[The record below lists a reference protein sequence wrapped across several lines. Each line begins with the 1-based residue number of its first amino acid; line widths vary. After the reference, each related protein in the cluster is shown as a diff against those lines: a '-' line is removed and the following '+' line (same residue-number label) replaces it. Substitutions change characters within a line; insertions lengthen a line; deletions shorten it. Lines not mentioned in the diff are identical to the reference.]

1 MHGQLRKIAQIHAI
15 IINAVKMKKS
25 QIAIEFAYFV
35 GVAVVILLFY
45 LGLSSTFFSFNSFRR
60 DALSAQNFL
69 EEIRNEINLA
79 GRVEDGYSKIIKF
92 PKQINNKDYLME
104 INGREIY
111 IEFPKGKNI
120 AYSRILAADVK
131 DAYNEKIT
139 FEQGA
144 SYKIEKADNEVII
157 AKQ

>member
-1 MHGQLRKIAQIHAI
+1 MK
-15 IINAVKMKKS
+15 INAIKMKKS

-35 GVAVVILLFY
+35 GVAIVILLFY
-45 LGLSSTFFSFNSFRR
+45 LGLSSTFFSFNSSRR
-60 DALSAQNFL
+60 NDLSAQNFL

-92 PKQINNKDYLME
+92 PKQINGKDYLME

-111 IEFPKGKNI
+111 IEFPKGRNI
-120 AYSRILAADVK
+120 IYSRILATDVK
-131 DAYNEKIT
+131 DVYDEKIT
-139 FEQGA
+139 FEQGS
-144 SYKIEKADNEVII
+144 SYNIKKENNEVMI